1 MNSMKIRAG
10 GRLNFEVHRGD
21 SEAVSATFIM
31 QNQEEPGTVVTATEM
46 YDDDGVAFF
55 DIGSP
60 DTDVVGV
67 YDYQINENF
76 IVGSPDMYPDPT
88 GCEGDCEFPTVTI
101 CESLPEGS

>member
-1 MNSMKIRAG
+1 MKIRAG
-10 GRLNFEVHRGD
+10 GRLNFQTLRGD
-21 SEAVSATFIM
+21 PSAVSATFIM
-31 QNQEEPGTVVTATEM
+31 QAQDEPGIVVTATEP
-46 YDDDGVAFF
+46 YDEDGVAFF

-60 DTDVVGV
+60 ETDEVGV

-76 IVGSPDMYPDPT
+76 TLGSPDIYPDPT